1 MKSVKSNKTIYL
13 IVGAFLALVAS
24 YIGFTILLRTHEGLS
39 DGASTTNDTVV
50 ATTTKLDTTTKTIL
64 TSLKNNPTTYINLLT
79 SYKNNKLANAINDTV
94 VKKNSLA
101 FVSMSDY
108 DDAINYLKTLG
119 VSDTAT
125 DDATIDA
132 TIATNNTSTS
142 DILFKL
148 SADNQA
154 YIDLL
159 TSYKNNKM
167 ASKITEVATNVA
179 NIVQISDIDPM
190 VDYLRTLGGILVPSN
205 ASYVPTTR
213 DISLSSK

>member
-1 MKSVKSNKTIYL
+1 MKSTKSNKTLYL
-13 IVGAFLALVAS
+13 IIGAFLALVAS

-50 ATTTKLDTTTKTIL
+50 ATTTMLDSATKTIL

-94 VKKNSLA
+94 VKKNSSV
-101 FVSMSDY
+101 FVSMSEY

-167 ASKITEVATNVA
+167 ASKITDVATNVA

-190 VDYLRTLGGILVPSN
+190 IDYLRTLGGILVPSN

>member
-1 MKSVKSNKTIYL
+1 MKSTKSNKTLYL

-50 ATTTKLDTTTKTIL
+50 ATTTMLDSATKTIL

-94 VKKNSLA
+94 VKKNSSV
-101 FVSMSDY
+101 FVSMSEY

-167 ASKITEVATNVA
+167 AAKITDVATNVA

-190 VDYLRTLGGILVPSN
+190 IDYLRTLGGILVPSN